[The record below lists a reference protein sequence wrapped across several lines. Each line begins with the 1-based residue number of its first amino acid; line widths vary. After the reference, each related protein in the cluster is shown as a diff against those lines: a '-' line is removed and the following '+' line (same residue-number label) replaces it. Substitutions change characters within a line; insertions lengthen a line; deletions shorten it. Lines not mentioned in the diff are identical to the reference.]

1 MTANEA
7 MLKVAKCMADKY
19 GYVAVEQEKELD
31 AAKDKFWGN
40 QAIGKEA
47 SKKNEKVTVTTC
59 RYEMPVAETDKQED
73 KRVPHIRID
82 MFWGNPRLSMY
93 LPDGSFACIVYKD
106 NVMSEAQAFKPD
118 GMMLAGVFK
127 FLIDEEIKNGK
138 E

>member
-7 MLKVAKCMADKY
+7 MLKVAKFLADKY
-19 GYVAVEQEKELD
+19 GYVAVEQEKEID

-40 QAIGKEA
+40 QAIGLDA
-47 SKKNEKVTVTTC
+47 SKKNEKVIVKAC
-59 RYEMPVAETDKQED
+59 RYEMPVPESDREKD

-82 MFWGNPRLSMY
+82 MFWGHPRLSMY

-106 NVMSEAQAFKPD
+106 NVMSEAQAFKPN

-127 FLIDEEIKNGK
+127 FLIDEEIKNG
-138 E
+138 